1 MFYPEFTVTQKV
13 LKNISAV
20 EYARAVSDSVKIL
33 PAWQKQLKKEAALS
47 RIFSLLK
54 MEGVGVSEQ
63 IVKASLEKLT
73 GDKYQE
79 AANFEDAVKLVEEL
93 GRKSEIEE
101 IDLKFLN
108 QAFSEK
114 LLPKTKQGAYRTQ
127 KKPGR
132 PAPEE
137 ILALMVPLFDWFN
150 SLDARENHPLI
161 TASIMSAE
169 ILRLEPFENFNLST
183 SSLTFNMVLG
193 SYGYGLGGLI
203 EIDSYFINS
212 RKEMEDSVLDI
223 EKNNFDYTHWLEF
236 VTQGLASKSYN
247 LVEKIKLLEKDTKV
261 AKATG
266 RAKVSERQ
274 ERIIEY
280 LQDYGLLQNKDF
292 PVVFP
297 DISEDTVLRD
307 LKSLMDRGIIK
318 KMGSTKSSRYELS

>member
-20 EYARAVSDSVKIL
+20 EYARAVSDTVKIL
-33 PAWQKQLKKEAALS
+33 PAWQKQLKKEALVS

-54 MEGVGVSEQ
+54 MEGIGVSEQ
-63 IVKASLEKLT
+63 IVKASIEKL
-73 GDKYQE
+73 GGGRYQE
-79 AANFEDAVKLVEEL
+79 VINFEKAIKSIEEL

-101 IDLKFLN
+101 VDLKFLN
-108 QAFSEK
+108 QTFTEK

-127 KKPGR
+127 KKHGR

-137 ILALMVPLFDWFN
+137 ILAQMVPLFDWFN
-150 SLDARENHPLI
+150 SLDARENHPLV

-183 SSLTFNMVLG
+183 SSLTFDLVLE
-193 SYGYGLGGLI
+193 SYGYRLGGLV

-212 RKEMEDSVLDI
+212 RKEVEDSILEI
-223 EKNNFDYTHWLEF
+223 EKNNFDYTHWLEL
-236 VTQGLASKSYN
+236 VTQGLASKTYN
-247 LVEKIKLLEKDTKV
+247 LVEKIKLLERDTKV

-280 LQDYGLLQNKDF
+280 LQDYGILQNKDF

-307 LKSLMDRGIIK
+307 LKSLMDSGIVK
-318 KMGSTKSSRYELS
+318 KMGSTKSSRYELA